1 MLKKE
6 GQGMK
11 HPAPWGTSP
20 DISQHRFWRPGRG
33 RTSTGARLLEVH
45 QVSRQ
50 RREKASQKSGQH
62 IPEEVLHGVTLLSE
76 DGPKGNLAYISGV
89 FNAAIPRSFQRF
101 STPGLDFKNSAC
113 CRSIPSNTWAS
124 RFPRPAFSTSPP
136 RLHK

>member
-6 GQGMK
+6 GQGGSG
-11 HPAPWGTSP
+11 PAPWGTSP
-20 DISQHRFWRPGRG
+20 DISQHRFWRPGRV

-62 IPEEVLHGVTLLSE
+62 IPEEVLHGDTLLSE
-76 DGPKGNLAYISGV
+76 DGPGESLVYLSGM

-101 STPGLDFKNSAC
+101 SIPGLALKYSAC
-113 CRSIPSNTWAS
+113 CRSIPSNTGAS
-124 RFPRPAFSTSPP
+124 KFPRPAFSTSPP

>member
-20 DISQHRFWRPGRG
+20 DISQHRFWRPGRV

-50 RREKASQKSGQH
+50 RREKARSH
-62 IPEEVLHGVTLLSE
+62 FIIPEKVIKIV
-76 DGPKGNLAYISGV
+76 
-89 FNAAIPRSFQRF
+89 
-101 STPGLDFKNSAC
+101 
-113 CRSIPSNTWAS
+113 
-124 RFPRPAFSTSPP
+124 
-136 RLHK
+136 

>member
-6 GQGMK
+6 GQGGSG
-11 HPAPWGTSP
+11 PAPWGTSP
-20 DISQHRFWRPGRG
+20 DISQHRFWRPGRV

-76 DGPKGNLAYISGV
+76 DGPGESLVYLSDM
-89 FNAAIPRSFQRF
+89 FNAAIPRSFQRL
-101 STPGLDFKNSAC
+101 STPGLALKNSAC
-113 CRSIPSNTWAS
+113 CRSIPSNTGAS
-124 RFPRPAFSTSPP
+124 RFPRPAFSTRPP

>member
-1 MLKKE
+1 MVPLFQVATFQAGEGSPGGGASDAAEAPQRAVSSPFLVGKVRCWTGDREGLKKE
-6 GQGMK
+6 GQGMT

-20 DISQHRFWRPGRG
+20 DISQHRFWRPGRV

-76 DGPKGNLAYISGV
+76 DGPGESLQVIS
-89 FNAAIPRSFQRF
+89 
-101 STPGLDFKNSAC
+101 
-113 CRSIPSNTWAS
+113 
-124 RFPRPAFSTSPP
+124 
-136 RLHK
+136 